1 MLIGSNATGRRC
13 KEVLNGWFR
22 GAAWL
27 SSSLSS
33 SSRWGLC
40 VHVHVCCRR
49 FNYLVPFAQLCTRDR
64 TADSIPGSL
73 YTRWS
78 LAFFLVSAP
87 ASASV
92 EEEEEE

>member
-1 MLIGSNATGRRC
+1 MCMCGVD
-13 KEVLNGWFR
+13 E
-22 GAAWL
+22 
-27 SSSLSS
+27 
-33 SSRWGLC
+33 
-40 VHVHVCCRR
+40 